1 MKVTKADFKI
11 FATLVNFIPYDKIKF
26 SNVNILKR
34 HWNSCLS

>member
-11 FATLVNFIPYDKIKF
+11 FATLAILFLLNKLNLATLTF
-26 SNVNILKR
+26 LKR